1 MITLDR
7 MTQLVPFSIIEPRWR
22 DKTVLLSKLK
32 VDQPYNKKPVDGLKI
47 TFTGKY
53 MSGDYF
59 LSRRVARRAKVESNG
74 VIPCYAVKL
83 DKLEPLTVAEK
94 SKYDW

>member
-1 MITLDR
+1 MITDKY
-7 MTQLVPFSIIEPRWR
+7 TQLVAFSIIAPRWR

-53 MSGDYF
+53 MQGDYY
-59 LSRRVARRAKVESNG
+59 LSRKVARRAKVESNG
-74 VIPCYAVKL
+74 SIDCYSVKL
-83 DKLEPLTVAEK
+83 DKLQPLEISK
-94 SKYDW
+94 HSKYDW